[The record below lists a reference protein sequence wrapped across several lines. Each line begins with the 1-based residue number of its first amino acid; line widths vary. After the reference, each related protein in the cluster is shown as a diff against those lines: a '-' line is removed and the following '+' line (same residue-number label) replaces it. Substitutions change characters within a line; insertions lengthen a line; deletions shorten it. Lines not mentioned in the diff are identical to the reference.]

1 VGEWFRIDSNLY
13 IVVSVNYDEELRV
26 KSSVQ
31 AV

>member
-13 IVVSVNYDEELRV
+13 VVVSVTYDEELRV
-26 KSSVQ
+26 MSSVQ

>member
-1 VGEWFRIDSNLY
+1 MGEWFRIDSNLY
-13 IVVSVNYDEELRV
+13 IVVSVNYDEELGV

>member
-1 VGEWFRIDSNLY
+1 MGEWFRIDSNLY